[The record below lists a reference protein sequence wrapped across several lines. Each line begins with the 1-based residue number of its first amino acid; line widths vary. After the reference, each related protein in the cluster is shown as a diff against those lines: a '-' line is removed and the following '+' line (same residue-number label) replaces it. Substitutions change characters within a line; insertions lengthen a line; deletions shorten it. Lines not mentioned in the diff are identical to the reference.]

1 MERVFTSLVA
11 RYKSERLFWSTDQ
24 KNWTTRR
31 QHLVDIWPE
40 RRWKRF
46 ADQSNVKMHPHVSY
60 DRSCT
65 APAVVPTDYRRDGSL
80 LVAGVFWKEHAKPEE
95 SMPERTDETRTRQ
108 RGPPRLRRQIHVD
121 RPVQP
126 CHCVHLPLSVELTAV
141 RVMRTRRP
149 ASVKVA
155 VAGAAAPLFSKFC
168 GSARTKP
175 RSSQSRCAFPAVR
188 TVKKC
193 RPWVSDRARADRNF

>member
-40 RRWKRF
+40 MRWKGF
-46 ADQSNVKMHPHVSY
+46 AGQSNVKMHPHVSY

-95 SMPERTDETRTRQ
+95 SMPERHRRNQDPTERSTAIEKADP
-108 RGPPRLRRQIHVD
+108 RGSPSPA
-121 RPVQP
+121 
-126 CHCVHLPLSVELTAV
+126 LPLRAFAPE
-141 RVMRTRRP
+141 RRTDSG
-149 ASVKVA
+149 ASDA
-155 VAGAAAPLFSKFC
+155 YT
-168 GSARTKP
+168 SA
-175 RSSQSRCAFPAVR
+175 CE
-188 TVKKC
+188 C
-193 RPWVSDRARADRNF
+193 